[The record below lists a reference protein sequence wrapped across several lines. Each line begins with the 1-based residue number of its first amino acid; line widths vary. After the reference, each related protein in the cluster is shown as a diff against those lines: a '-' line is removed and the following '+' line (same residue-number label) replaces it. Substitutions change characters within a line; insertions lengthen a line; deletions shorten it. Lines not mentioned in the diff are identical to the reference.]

1 MVSKKTSLEVIAPSV
16 EEAIARG
23 AAELG
28 MPREDL
34 EVEVLDEGGKGFL
47 GLSGRQARVRLSIA
61 IEDRPGSMAA
71 DRAPGEDLKDQVEVE
86 AGPQAAPPGTDPRS
100 VQAVQDTVQE
110 LITLMDL
117 EAEVRAGWGPA
128 DPEARTQPLL
138 VDVRGED
145 LGILIGRR
153 GETLAALQYLTRLIV
168 AKELQQQVAVVIDIE
183 GYRAR
188 REQELQRLAV
198 KLADQAVELARTME
212 LEPMPANER
221 RVIHLALRDH
231 PAVRTESVGEGVDR
245 KVTIIPNP

>member
-1 MVSKKTSLEVIAPSV
+1 
-16 EEAIARG
+16 
-23 AAELG
+23 
-28 MPREDL
+28 
-34 EVEVLDEGGKGFL
+34 
-47 GLSGRQARVRLSIA
+47 
-61 IEDRPGSMAA
+61 
-71 DRAPGEDLKDQVEVE
+71 
-86 AGPQAAPPGTDPRS
+86 
-100 VQAVQDTVQE
+100 
-110 LITLMDL
+110 
-117 EAEVRAGWGPA
+117 
-128 DPEARTQPLL
+128 L

>member
-1 MVSKKTSLEVIAPSV
+1 VKKTSLEVIAPTV

-28 MPREDL
+28 LPKEDL

-145 LGILIGRR
+145 LGILIGRP
-153 GETLAALQYLTRLIV
+153 TRRSSWRAPWNWNRCRQTNAGSFTWRCAITRQFGPRAW
-168 AKELQQQVAVVIDIE
+168 AKVSTAKS
-183 GYRAR
+183 
-188 REQELQRLAV
+188 RLFRSLSTA
-198 KLADQAVELARTME
+198 E
-212 LEPMPANER
+212 
-221 RVIHLALRDH
+221 
-231 PAVRTESVGEGVDR
+231 
-245 KVTIIPNP
+245 PNPPA

>member
-1 MVSKKTSLEVIAPSV
+1 MVRKKTSLEVIAPTV

-23 AAELG
+23 VAELG
-28 MPREDL
+28 MAREDL

-47 GLSGRQARVRLSIA
+47 GLSGRQARVRLSVG
-61 IEDRPGSMAA
+61 IEDRLGSMAA
-71 DRAPGEDLKDQVEVE
+71 DRVRGDDRQDLEAVE
-86 AGPQAAPPGTDPRS
+86 ANLQAAPPGTDPRS

-110 LITLMDL
+110 LIRLMDL
-117 EAEVRAGWGPA
+117 EAEVRARWGPA

-138 VDVRGED
+138 VDVEGED

-188 REQELQRLAV
+188 REQELQRLAL
-198 KLADQAVELARTME
+198 KIADQAVELERTME

-245 KVTIIPNP
+245 KVTIIPKP